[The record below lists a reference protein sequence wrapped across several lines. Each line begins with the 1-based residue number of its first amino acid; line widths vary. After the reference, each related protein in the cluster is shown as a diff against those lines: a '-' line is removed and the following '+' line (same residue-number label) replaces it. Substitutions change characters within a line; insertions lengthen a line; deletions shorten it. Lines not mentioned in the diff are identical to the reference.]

1 LFIKVQWGLGFKD
14 IENFNMALLGK
25 QVWRLLHNTDSLLY
39 KVFKPK
45 YFPNCS
51 ILDDKVKTKGLY
63 AWKSILKARQV
74 VRLGARWRIG
84 NGELVIVRK
93 DKWLPTQHVSCII
106 TLQRN
111 FPNNTRVSALID
123 EENSC

>member
-1 LFIKVQWGLGFKD
+1 MGFKD

-39 KVFKPK
+39 KVFKSK

-51 ILDDKVKTKGLY
+51 ILDDEVKTKGSY
-63 AWKSILKARQV
+63 AWQSILKARQV

-84 NGELVIVRK
+84 IGESVIVRN
-93 DKWLPTQHVSCII
+93 DEWLPTQHVSCII
-106 TLQRN
+106 T
-111 FPNNTRVSALID
+111 P
-123 EENSC
+123 